1 MKTEPLRKNICCL
14 GDLFHFLYIKL
25 FWKIKIILVAFKKKQ
40 NKTPIVGNTSMI
52 NILTR
57 VQHNPFSIKNNK

>member
-14 GDLFHFLYIKL
+14 GDLFHFLYIEL
-25 FWKIKIILVAFKKKQ
+25 FWKIKIILFALKKK
-40 NKTPIVGNTSMI
+40 KKPKVGNTSMI
-52 NILTR
+52 NILIR

>member
-14 GDLFHFLYIKL
+14 GDLFHFLYIEL
-25 FWKIKIILVAFKKKQ
+25 FWKTKIILVALKKK
-40 NKTPIVGNTSMI
+40 KKPKVGNTSMI
-52 NILTR
+52 NIR